1 MGFQKNI
8 TIFILL
14 KKKKFFLLEQK
25 KFFLLELNFCSSK
38 IFLARAKF
46 FFTLKPILKASK
58 QLVWSKE
65 T

>member
-8 TIFILL
+8 MIFILF
-14 KKKKFFLLEQK
+14 KKKKIFARA
-25 KFFLLELNFCSSK
+25 K

-46 FFTLKPILKASK
+46 FFILKPILKASK

>member
-8 TIFILL
+8 TILILF
-14 KKKKFFLLEQK
+14 KKKKFFARAK
-25 KFFLLELNFCSSK
+25 KIFFDRTK

-46 FFTLKPILKASK
+46 FFILKPILKASK

>member
-8 TIFILL
+8 TIFILF
-14 KKKKFFLLEQK
+14 KK
-25 KFFLLELNFCSSK
+25 NFARAKK

-46 FFTLKPILKASK
+46 FFILKPILKASK